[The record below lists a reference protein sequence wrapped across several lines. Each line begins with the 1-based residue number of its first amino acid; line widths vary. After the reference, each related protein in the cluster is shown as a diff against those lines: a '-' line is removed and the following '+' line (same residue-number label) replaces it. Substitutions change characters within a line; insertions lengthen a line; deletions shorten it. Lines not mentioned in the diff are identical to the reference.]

1 MKSLITYINYDHT
14 VVKLTKSL
22 SSFLAVTAGLTL
34 NGKLWLCTIGLVLC
48 SAGAI
53 VTVIVVRKRIQTR
66 RNIPR
71 PVQIPIVTSS
81 TEEVQGTLR
90 NRRSRSRETLE
101 SIELFRVDNMKR
113 E

>member
-1 MKSLITYINYDHT
+1 MKSLINYINYDHT

-22 SSFLAVTAGLTL
+22 YIFFSCDCWPHLEWKIVALYNWPGAVLRWCHSDCQSCQEKNSDKEEHSKACAGT
-34 NGKLWLCTIGLVLC
+34 N
-48 SAGAI
+48 SD
-53 VTVIVVRKRIQTR
+53 
-66 RNIPR
+66 
-71 PVQIPIVTSS
+71 SS